1 MILIDDIT
9 FSHEKFYSDG
19 GSVEVAYGDVEIDYK
34 VINDGN
40 EIPGSLTI
48 NFSEYEDMKF
58 NNIVDKVKEHFNKT
72 VEEI

>member
-9 FSHEKFYSDG
+9 FIHAKAYSG
-19 GSVEVAYGDVEIDYK
+19 GGLVEVAYGDVEIDYK

-58 NNIVDKVKEHFNKT
+58 NNIVEKVKEHFNKT
-72 VEEI
+72 VKEI